1 MIWIFFILLLG
12 YAVARRP
19 SSPQKAARMG
29 QQGMAAAGLHI
40 NQVGSYF
47 FSGAGAGGGT
57 SDEAT
62 SETAF
67 HEPSAC
73 LR

>member
-1 MIWIFFILLLG
+1 MKLKWAD
-12 YAVARRP
+12 AVAHRAHP
-19 SSPQKAARMG
+19 TLAAKG
-29 QQGMAAAGLHI
+29 AAKMV
-40 NQVGSYF
+40 QPECSKRVGGYYF